1 MVDILMFT
9 YYIQII
15 NVILIYECVILIQ
28 TGCNLI

>member
-9 YYIQII
+9 YYII
-15 NVILIYECVILIQ
+15 NIILIYECVILIQ